1 MLLHTALTLA
11 SRGLHVFPCK
21 PRDKRPATING
32 LKDATT
38 ELDTIRH
45 WWRQEPQLN
54 VAIATGRSSKI
65 FVVDIDGPDAEGELC
80 KLEAQHGEI
89 WPTVESITAR
99 GRHLFFRWPDRM
111 VRNSAG
117 RIAPG
122 IDVRGEGG
130 YVLAPPSI
138 HPSGRAYAWSVDS
151 ANAFAAAPDW
161 LLARIITPTG
171 NGAPAPATEWRD
183 LVRDGAEEGQRNQS
197 VARLAGYLLRRHLD
211 AVVVLEILM
220 AWNAARCRPPLDVDE
235 VTAIVDSIAARELKR
250 RGAS

>member
-1 MLLHTALTLA
+1 MLLHTALTL
-11 SRGLHVFPCK
+11 RVFPCQ
-21 PRDKRPATING
+21 PRDKRPATKNG
-32 LKDATT
+32 LLDATT
-38 ELDTIRH
+38 ELETIRQ

-130 YVLAPPSI
+130 
-138 HPSGRAYAWSVDS
+138 
-151 ANAFAAAPDW
+151 
-161 LLARIITPTG
+161 
-171 NGAPAPATEWRD
+171 
-183 LVRDGAEEGQRNQS
+183 
-197 VARLAGYLLRRHLD
+197 
-211 AVVVLEILM
+211 
-220 AWNAARCRPPLDVDE
+220 
-235 VTAIVDSIAARELKR
+235 
-250 RGAS
+250 

>member
-11 SRGLHVFPCK
+11 SRGLHVFPCQ
-21 PRDKRPATING
+21 PRDKRPATKNG
-32 LKDATT
+32 LLDATT
-38 ELDTIRH
+38 ELETIRQ

-161 LLARIITPTG
+161 LLARITPTS
-171 NGAPAPATEWRD
+171 NGAPAPATEWRA
-183 LVRDGAEEGQRNQS
+183 LVRGGVEEGQRNQS
-197 VARLAGYLLRRHLD
+197 VTRLAGYLLRRHLD
-211 AVVVLEILM
+211 AIVVLEMLT

-235 VTAIVDSIAARELKR
+235 VTTIVDSIAARELKR